1 MGGGRLSAEDRRAIE
16 AGLSEEL
23 SYAAIARRL
32 GRATSSVSREVAR
45 NGGPDAYRAEHA
57 DRADAWRRRNRLP
70 PPRRPT
76 GTPPADARTTAAA
89 TAGKATHGPDPAA
102 VDAYVD
108 KFAALLIAVGLPRTA
123 ARVLA
128 CLVTAPAGAE
138 TSAELTRRLKVSP
151 ASVSKAVGYLEGLDV
166 LSREHEPGRRR
177 DRYVIDEEVWLRAWL
192 TSAHKNAACAATA
205 LEGADLFGPD
215 TPTGARLGA
224 MHAFFA
230 GIHRSMTGPPARA
243 AVEDALTVLTA
254 LFHAARPL
262 TTSELA
268 TALGWPTSRVIT
280 AVQAAGHDHGVRLSP
295 EQRARLTGPTR
306 PPAADPPS
314 PSVAAGRPFSR
325 PASS

>member
-16 AGLSEEL
+16 AGLAEEL

-57 DRADAWRRRNRLP
+57 DRADAWRRRNRP
-70 PPRRPT
+70 PSRRPAS
-76 GTPPADARTTAAA
+76 PQPEPDPELE
-89 TAGKATHGPDPAA
+89 HDPDPAA
-102 VDAYVD
+102 VQAYVD
-108 KFAALLIAVGLPRTA
+108 KFASLLIAVGLPRTA

-128 CLVTAPAGAE
+128 CLVTAPTGAE

-205 LEGADLFGPD
+205 REGADLFGPD
-215 TPTGARLGA
+215 TPTGARLNA

-230 GIHRSMTGPPARA
+230 GIHRSMTGPPTSAT
-243 AVEDALTVLTA
+243 VEDALTVLAA

-262 TTSELA
+262 TTGELA
-268 TALGWPTSRVIT
+268 AALGWPTARVIS
-280 AVQAAGHDHGVRLSP
+280 AVQAAGHDPGLRLTP
-295 EQRARLTGPTR
+295 EQRAALSGPAR
-306 PPAADPPS
+306 PSAS
-314 PSVAAGRPFSR
+314 GGESVFRRRFSR